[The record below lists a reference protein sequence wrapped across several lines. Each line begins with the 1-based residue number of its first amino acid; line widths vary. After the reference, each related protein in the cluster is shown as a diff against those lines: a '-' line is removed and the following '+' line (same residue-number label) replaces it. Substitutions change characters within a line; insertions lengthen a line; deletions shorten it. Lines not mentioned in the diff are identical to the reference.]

1 MLENLNPHLTKLTN
15 EELNPLKFYFFNQ
28 YLRCYIWI
36 FYHQVSAKAF
46 LVMVIQDLMHVSQ
59 YLSRLA
65 LFATICSV
73 VKLHLLNS
81 HLKQKCLQLFGSE
94 RRCLASCIS
103 SEMQASEIRHFA
115 FFIANCPILKYLSF
129 SLILC
134 LISQMENS

>member
-1 MLENLNPHLTKLTN
+1 MSGNLNRHLTKLTN
-15 EELNPLKFYFFNQ
+15 EELNPLKFYFFSQ

-36 FYHQVSAKAF
+36 FYHQESAKAF

-73 VKLHLLNS
+73 VKLHLLNW
-81 HLKQKCLQLFGSE
+81 HLKQKCLRLFSLE

-103 SEMQASEIRHFA
+103 SVMQASEIRHFA
-115 FFIANCPILKYLSF
+115 FFIANCPILNYLSF

-134 LISQMENS
+134 LTSQMENS